1 MHAVLSDAGL
11 QRCPE
16 LRAVPAPDA
25 RLLVRRDVGGQH
37 IPERRLD
44 RPASREWLA
53 TARNGVTGCAVRR
66 DCQVLA
72 LLNEAEVLFV
82 DRVASGAVS
91 EADEADAS
99 GSGQQFCAV
108 THGQA
113 APDF

>member
-1 MHAVLSDAGL
+1 MPVFSAALNS
-11 QRCPE
+11 
-16 LRAVPAPDA
+16 APFQPPMP
-25 RLLVRRDVGGQH
+25 VSWSGVMFGGQH

-91 EADEADAS
+91 EAGEADAS